1 MQLSGGAK
9 ETRASRR
16 CLGAWK
22 GCILCV
28 LRRLSRQRAAVVE
41 GQAVQGEW
49 RGGRKGV
56 QVGGWQESRAR
67 ASETLVVP
75 VSQSM
80 SKVR

>member
-1 MQLSGGAK
+1 M
-9 ETRASRR
+9 
-16 CLGAWK
+16 
-22 GCILCV
+22 
-28 LRRLSRQRAAVVE
+28 VE

-49 RGGRKGV
+49 RGRKGV

-80 SKVR
+80 SEVR